1 MLIHLNRNEVSDDNA
16 KFAIIESV
24 GPNILDIVKTINIMT
39 GMNLRAA
46 KNLVDAVRDGFNQ
59 KLELSHLLIIDK
71 LLLLNKL
78 RKYNVKFT
86 LK

>member
-1 MLIHLNRNEVSDDNA
+1 MLIHLNRNEVSDDDA

-39 GMNLRAA
+39 GINLRAA

>member
-1 MLIHLNRNEVSDDNA
+1 MLIHLNRNEVSDDDA